1 MVDVLK
7 KLIDVG
13 GLFGVLLVAVILL
26 VLIFLQATKTSQ
38 LDKSQS
44 GQVANKLINTILLI
58 FMVCFFGLFAIE
70 AFKVFDSSNTNKHII
85 EVDKTAYIADSLL
98 LSKKKI
104 SVEVEQAR
112 QKQKEATLQKKQTYL
127 DSIYADYKEKGIS
140 MKQVD
145 TVFVSPKNN
154 SYSVKMTMKEGQIYS
169 DLKTLLQIKILEI
182 DPVRKYINLQ
192 IENFEEL
199 INGGKLLIKDD
210 SKEMYFVEGGR
221 KFYISF
227 TNFQKSNGTNL
238 VNLNINQ
245 LL

>member
-1 MVDVLK
+1 MIDVLK

-26 VLIFLQATKTSQ
+26 VLIFSQATRTSQ
-38 LDKSQS
+38 LDKDQS
-44 GQVANKLINTILLI
+44 GQVANKLINTIILI
-58 FMVCFFGLFAIE
+58 FMVCFFGWFAIE

-85 EVDKTAYIADSLL
+85 EVDKTEYIADNISLN
-98 LSKKKI
+98 KKKI

-112 QKQKEATLQKKQTYL
+112 QKQKEATLQKKQTHS
-127 DSIYADYKEKGIS
+127 DSIYAEYKKKGIS

-145 TVFVSPKNN
+145 TVFVSSKNN

-169 DLKTLLQIKILEI
+169 DLKTLLQIKVTEI
-182 DPVRKYINLQ
+182 DPVGRYINIQ

-199 INGGKLLIKDD
+199 TNGGKLLIKDD
-210 SKEMYFVEGGR
+210 SKEMYFLEEGR

-227 TNFQKSNGTNL
+227 TNFQKSNGANL